1 MASIQDRL
9 KIKRE
14 SCDTW
19 STREQLCLASS
30 VLKSGDQNWIGV
42 SRSLKPFAEKEALRP
57 PDWFSQKSC
66 AVQYAIL
73 LENADTPKRKKR
85 ESGETTGESI
95 VKRLRQE
102 RIAELGQIL
111 AFQRDEYQQL
121 KAEVNLLKSGT
132 VTDEK
137 LQKMWMAIEQEE
149 REQEQKARAHSAWLA
164 KRQQKLDVLSP
175 QTTPISI
182 PKKVTE
188 SNNETQESID
198 STNGSEKEK
207 KSRSGQ
213 TALLTSLLTSPS
225 PTTQIPITTSTA
237 QVTSPTIASLL
248 GSNTKIHTTQP
259 SPRMSPQLHQIVT
272 SAIPTTTTERPSAGA
287 PTLSMLLALPANLSR
302 GTLSSL
308 QTTTV
313 QTQVTDVTTTPT
325 RLSTKQITQNSPVT
339 RSPIVTATAE
349 IPETENMVQIIDHI
363 DDVIGKDKIA
373 DVIDKDEINEI
384 IGDIE
389 ELIKEEITGNPQTAT
404 STPSIIETLP
414 VAIESKPVQVQER
427 SAPRDIDEPVSLSS
441 SSESELAI
449 EEIDQSTSNIAKI
462 IGAAIEP
469 SEPKVIVETI
479 SENDIP
485 VENKTEEIPS
495 VNSEETEK
503 INDNA
508 PMEIEEYVPAPGINK
523 KGEKIED
530 KKETTVENKETIDNI
545 VKNVEKTLE
554 TQSEVIDKIVEEK
567 VEKPQQ
573 EEIPMECK
581 ELDKIEHEISKLE
594 ENNDETIVESK
605 EEEVAEIEQKVAK
618 TIEIEE
624 KSPAA
629 ELIEMKSEVS
639 DIKDVQDQ
647 SSIVT
652 KGEEIISEAPND
664 SSDSQELKEE
674 IPDNKDAPEK
684 TADKSQ
690 DEEKPVKSP
699 EISESK
705 EEEVVE
711 SESTSKEETN
721 CKIEETS
728 EVISTA
734 SMPIE
739 SEDVPEAKPE
749 EMTNSKLEFEDKVED
764 TKSNVED
771 IIVKQELIEE
781 KSNAT
786 EEMKA
791 EEVTPEQVIEVKE
804 VDEFEEIKELKK
816 TKEVQQIKEAEEVKE
831 IVNVPEIVKEIK
843 VKEVK
848 ETKEIKETKVEKP
861 EKIEKLD
868 KTEKIGKDD
877 ESKKKKEEEIVE
889 IKKEEPTSNT
899 ADDVE
904 MEEEESSLTKL
915 SAGRAMKT
923 YSKKQN
929 IAVDSEPETESSGEG
944 ADYRAWK
951 KAVMLVY
958 NRLATHKYASV
969 FLRPITEDQA
979 PGYHSVIFRP
989 MDLSTIKKNIDNGT
1003 IRSTM
1008 HFQRDVMLMFQNA
1021 IMYNK
1026 HDTFVYQMAVSMQ
1039 EECLQ
1044 HMQILVEV
1052 TGEGPFRRETRT
1064 AASSSSETSE
1074 SSAIKRK
1081 RSHITPS
1088 PHDTESPRMKKR
1100 RKSEND

>member
-30 VLKSGDQNWIGV
+30 VLKAGDQNWISV

-175 QTTPISI
+175 QITPTST
-182 PKKVTE
+182 PKKVVE
-188 SNNETQESID
+188 SNNESQESID
-198 STNGSEKEK
+198 STNGSEEEK

-225 PTTQIPITTSTA
+225 PTTQIPFTTSTA

-259 SPRMSPQLHQIVT
+259 SPRMSPQLHQLVT
-272 SAIPTTTTERPSAGA
+272 SAIATTTTERPSAGA

-308 QTTTV
+308 PTTTV
-313 QTQVTDVTTTPT
+313 QTQVTDVATTPT
-325 RLSTKQITQNSPVT
+325 RLSTKQISQNRPITT
-339 RSPIVTATAE
+339 RSPIVTATSE

-389 ELIKEEITGNPQTAT
+389 ELIKEEITGNPQATT

-414 VAIESKPVQVQER
+414 VAIENKPVQVQER
-427 SAPRDIDEPVSLSS
+427 SAPRDIDESVSLSS

-449 EEIDQSTSNIAKI
+449 EEIDQSTSSIAEI
-462 IGAAIEP
+462 IGTAIEP
-469 SEPKVIVETI
+469 PEAKVIVETI
-479 SENDIP
+479 SEKDIP

-495 VNSEETEK
+495 VKSEETAKVNE
-503 INDNA
+503 NA
-508 PMEIEEYVPAPGINK
+508 VMKIEESVRVPGINK
-523 KGEKIED
+523 KEEKEED
-530 KKETTVENKETIDNI
+530 KKEMIVENKETIHNI
-545 VKNVEKTLE
+545 VESAEKTLE

-567 VEKPQQ
+567 VEKSQQ
-573 EEIPMECK
+573 EEIPVSSK
-581 ELDKIEHEISKLE
+581 EIEKIEHETSKLE
-594 ENNDETIVESK
+594 ENNDEAVVESK
-605 EEEVAEIEQKVAK
+605 EKEVAEIEQKVEN
-618 TIEIEE
+618 TEIEE
-624 KSPAA
+624 KSPAV
-629 ELIEMKSEVS
+629 ESIETKSKVIEMK
-639 DIKDVQDQ
+639 DIQDQ
-647 SSIVT
+647 SSIIT
-652 KGEEIISEAPND
+652 KGEEIISEQLND

-684 TADKSQ
+684 SADQSQ

-699 EISESK
+699 EKSENKK
-705 EEEVVE
+705 EEIEEPE
-711 SESTSKEETN
+711 SSSKEETD
-721 CKIEETS
+721 CKIKETS

-734 SMPIE
+734 TMPKE
-739 SEDVPEAKPE
+739 SEEVPETKPE
-749 EMTNSKLEFEDKVED
+749 EITNPKLEIEDKIED
-764 TKSNVED
+764 TECNVEN
-771 IIVKQELIEE
+771 ILVKQESIEE
-781 KSNAT
+781 KPNAT

-791 EEVTPEQVIEVKE
+791 EEVTSEQLIEVKE
-804 VDEFEEIKELKK
+804 VEEIEETKELKK
-816 TKEVQQIKEAEEVKE
+816 TKEVQQIKKAEEVKE
-831 IVNVPEIVKEIK
+831 IVNAPEIVKEIK

-861 EKIEKLD
+861 EKIEKLE

-877 ESKKKKEEEIVE
+877 ESKNKKDEEMVE
-889 IKKEEPTSNT
+889 IKKEEPTAST
-899 ADDVE
+899 ADDTE